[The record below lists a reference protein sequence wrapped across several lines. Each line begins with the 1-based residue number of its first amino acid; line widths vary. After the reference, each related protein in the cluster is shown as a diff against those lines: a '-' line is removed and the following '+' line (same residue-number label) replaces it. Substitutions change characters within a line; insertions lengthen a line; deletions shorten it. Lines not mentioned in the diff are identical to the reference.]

1 MRIFLS
7 LLKKEAIEGART
19 KKIIST
25 FILFLFI
32 GLISP
37 LTAKLTPMIL
47 QSIATGNI
55 DINVAP
61 PSEIDSWIQFFKN
74 IGQIG
79 MFGLAIILSTQ
90 MANEFQKGTLINLLS
105 KGLPRYQV
113 VLSKIF
119 YNFILWFIAYFCS
132 FILTYFYTKYFFG
145 ISFSIR
151 NILMAALLPFVFVA
165 ALLPFVFGLF
175 LISLETLAGVIS
187 GNVIGTLILTT
198 AGIVIQLIL
207 SIRDEIVKYMPIA
220 LIGKPVNLIK
230 GIGYDDYYVPIITGS
245 ILLILCIVISI
256 AVINKKQI
264 S

>member
-19 KKIIST
+19 KKMIST

-61 PSEIDSWIQFFKN
+61 PSEIDSWTQFFKN
-74 IGQIG
+74 ISQIG

-132 FILTYFYTKYFFG
+132 CILTYFYTKYFFG

-151 NILMAALLPFVFVA
+151 NILMAALLPFI
-165 ALLPFVFGLF
+165 FGLF
-175 LISLETLAGVIS
+175 LISLEILAGVIS

-230 GIGYDDYYVPIITGS
+230 GVGYDDYYVPIITGS

-256 AVINKKQI
+256 AIINKKQI

>member
-19 KKIIST
+19 KKMIST
-25 FILFLFI
+25 LILFLFI

-61 PSEIDSWIQFFKN
+61 PSEIDSWTQFFKN
-74 IGQIG
+74 ISQIG

-132 FILTYFYTKYFFG
+132 FILAYFYTKYFFR
-145 ISFSIR
+145 ISFPIR
-151 NILMAALLPFVFVA
+151 NILMAALLPFI
-165 ALLPFVFGLF
+165 FGLF
-175 LISLETLAGVIS
+175 LISLEILAGVIS

-245 ILLILCIVISI
+245 ILLIICIVISI

>member
-19 KKIIST
+19 KKMIST
-25 FILFLFI
+25 FILFLLI

-74 IGQIG
+74 ISQIG

-145 ISFSIR
+145 ISFPIR
-151 NILMAALLPFVFVA
+151 NILMAALLPFI
-165 ALLPFVFGLF
+165 FGLF
-175 LISLETLAGVIS
+175 LISLEILSGVIS

-198 AGIVIQLIL
+198 VGIVIQLIL

-245 ILLILCIVISI
+245 ILLIICIAISI
-256 AVINKKQI
+256 AIINKKQI

>member
-37 LTAKLTPMIL
+37 LTAKLTPLIL

-61 PSEIDSWIQFFKN
+61 PSEIDSWTQFFKN
-74 IGQIG
+74 ISQIG

-119 YNFILWFIAYFCS
+119 YNFILWFLAYFCS

-145 ISFSIR
+145 ISFPIR
-151 NILMAALLPFVFVA
+151 NILMAALLPFI
-165 ALLPFVFGLF
+165 FGLF
-175 LISLETLAGVIS
+175 LISLEILAGVIS

-198 AGIVIQLIL
+198 VGIVIQLIL

-256 AVINKKQI
+256 AIINKKQI

>member
-19 KKIIST
+19 KKMIST
-25 FILFLFI
+25 FILFLLI

-37 LTAKLTPMIL
+37 LTAKLTTMIL

-61 PSEIDSWIQFFKN
+61 PSEIDSWTQFFKN
-74 IGQIG
+74 ISQIG
-79 MFGLAIILSTQ
+79 MFGLVIILSTQ

-145 ISFSIR
+145 ISFPIR
-151 NILMAALLPFVFVA
+151 NILMAALLPFI
-165 ALLPFVFGLF
+165 FGLF
-175 LISLETLAGVIS
+175 LISLEILAGVIS

-198 AGIVIQLIL
+198 AGIVIQHIL

-256 AVINKKQI
+256 AVINRKQI

>member
-19 KKIIST
+19 KKMIST
-25 FILFLFI
+25 FILFLLI

-55 DINVAP
+55 DINVAQ
-61 PSEIDSWIQFFKN
+61 PSEIDSWTQFFKN
-74 IGQIG
+74 ISQIG

-132 FILTYFYTKYFFG
+132 FILTYFYTKYFFR
-145 ISFSIR
+145 ISFPIR
-151 NILMAALLPFVFVA
+151 NILMAALLPFI
-165 ALLPFVFGLF
+165 FGLF
-175 LISLETLAGVIS
+175 LISLEILAGVIS
-187 GNVIGTLILTT
+187 GNVIGTLILTS

>member
-19 KKIIST
+19 KKMIST
-25 FILFLFI
+25 FTLFLFI

-61 PSEIDSWIQFFKN
+61 PSEIDSWTQFFKN
-74 IGQIG
+74 ISQIG

-145 ISFSIR
+145 ISFPIR
-151 NILMAALLPFVFVA
+151 NILMAALLPFI
-165 ALLPFVFGLF
+165 FGLF
-175 LISLETLAGVIS
+175 LTPLEILAGVIS
-187 GNVIGTLILTT
+187 GNVIGTLILTIV
-198 AGIVIQLIL
+198 GIVIQLIL

-230 GIGYDDYYVPIITGS
+230 GIGYDDYYVPIIMGS

>member
-19 KKIIST
+19 KKTTST
-25 FILFLFI
+25 LILFLFI

-37 LTAKLTPMIL
+37 LTAKLTPLIL

-61 PSEIDSWIQFFKN
+61 PSEIDSWTQFFKN
-74 IGQIG
+74 ISQIG

-145 ISFSIR
+145 ISFPIR
-151 NILMAALLPFVFVA
+151 NILMAALLPFI
-165 ALLPFVFGLF
+165 FGLF
-175 LISLETLAGVIS
+175 LISLEILAGVIS

-230 GIGYDDYYVPIITGS
+230 GIGYDDYYVPIITGI

-256 AVINKKQI
+256 AVISKKQI

>member
-19 KKIIST
+19 KKMIST

-61 PSEIDSWIQFFKN
+61 PSEIDSWTQFFKN
-74 IGQIG
+74 ISQIG

-119 YNFILWFIAYFCS
+119 YNFILWFLAYFCS

-145 ISFSIR
+145 ISFPIR
-151 NILMAALLPFVFVA
+151 NILMAALLPFI
-165 ALLPFVFGLF
+165 FGLF
-175 LISLETLAGVIS
+175 LISLEILAGVIS

-198 AGIVIQLIL
+198 GGIVIQLIL

>member
-7 LLKKEAIEGART
+7 LLKKEAIEGERT
-19 KKIIST
+19 KKMIST

-55 DINVAP
+55 DINVEP
-61 PSEIDSWIQFFKN
+61 PSEIDSWTQFFKN
-74 IGQIG
+74 ISQIG

-132 FILTYFYTKYFFG
+132 FILTYFYTRYFFG
-145 ISFSIR
+145 ISFPIR
-151 NILMAALLPFVFVA
+151 NILMAALLPFI
-165 ALLPFVFGLF
+165 FGLF
-175 LISLETLAGVIS
+175 LISLEILAGVIS

-198 AGIVIQLIL
+198 VGIVIQLIL

-230 GIGYDDYYVPIITGS
+230 GIGYDDYYVPIITGG
-245 ILLILCIVISI
+245 ILIIICIVISI

>member
-19 KKIIST
+19 KKMIST

-47 QSIATGNI
+47 QSMATGNI

-61 PSEIDSWIQFFKN
+61 PSEIDSWTQFFKN
-74 IGQIG
+74 ISQIG

-132 FILTYFYTKYFFG
+132 FIITYFYTKYFFG
-145 ISFSIR
+145 ISFPIR
-151 NILMAALLPFVFVA
+151 NILMAALLPFI
-165 ALLPFVFGLF
+165 FGLF
-175 LISLETLAGVIS
+175 LISLEILAGVIS
-187 GNVIGTLILTT
+187 GNVIGTLILT
-198 AGIVIQLIL
+198 AIGIVIQLIL

-245 ILLILCIVISI
+245 ILLILSIVISI

>member
-61 PSEIDSWIQFFKN
+61 PSEIDSWTQFFKN
-74 IGQIG
+74 ISQIG

-119 YNFILWFIAYFCS
+119 YNFILWFLAYFCS

-145 ISFSIR
+145 ISFPIR
-151 NILMAALLPFVFVA
+151 NILMAALLPFI
-165 ALLPFVFGLF
+165 FGLF
-175 LISLETLAGVIS
+175 LISLEILAGVIS

-198 AGIVIQLIL
+198 GGIVIQLIV

>member
-1 MRIFLS
+1 MRTFLS
-7 LLKKEAIEGART
+7 LLKKETIEGVRT
-19 KKIIST
+19 KKMIST

-61 PSEIDSWIQFFKN
+61 PSEIDSWTQFFKN
-74 IGQIG
+74 ISQIG

-145 ISFSIR
+145 ISFPIR
-151 NILMAALLPFVFVA
+151 NILMAALLPFI
-165 ALLPFVFGLF
+165 FGLF
-175 LISLETLAGVIS
+175 LISLEILAGVIS
-187 GNVIGTLILTT
+187 GNAIGTLILTT
-198 AGIVIQLIL
+198 LGIVIQLIL

-245 ILLILCIVISI
+245 ILLILCIVISL

>member
-19 KKIIST
+19 KKMIST
-25 FILFLFI
+25 FTLFFFI

-61 PSEIDSWIQFFKN
+61 PSEIDSWTQFFKN
-74 IGQIG
+74 ISQIG

-119 YNFILWFIAYFCS
+119 YNFILWFLAYFCS
-132 FILTYFYTKYFFG
+132 FIITYFYTKYFFG
-145 ISFSIR
+145 ISFPIR
-151 NILMAALLPFVFVA
+151 NILMSALLPFI
-165 ALLPFVFGLF
+165 FGLF
-175 LISLETLAGVIS
+175 LISLEILAGVIS
-187 GNVIGTLILTT
+187 GNVIGTLILTS

-245 ILLILCIVISI
+245 ILLILCILISI
-256 AVINKKQI
+256 AIINKKQI

>member
-19 KKIIST
+19 KKMIST

-32 GLISP
+32 GVISP

-55 DINVAP
+55 DINLAI
-61 PSEIDSWIQFFKN
+61 PSEIDSWTQFFKN
-74 IGQIG
+74 ISQIG

-145 ISFSIR
+145 ISFPIG
-151 NILMAALLPFVFVA
+151 NILMAALLPFI
-165 ALLPFVFGLF
+165 FGLF
-175 LISLETLAGVIS
+175 LISLEILAGVIS

-198 AGIVIQLIL
+198 SGIVIQLIL

-230 GIGYDDYYVPIITGS
+230 GIGYDDYYVPIITGI

>member
-19 KKIIST
+19 KKMIST

-74 IGQIG
+74 ISQIG

-145 ISFSIR
+145 ISFPIR
-151 NILMAALLPFVFVA
+151 NILMAALLPFI
-165 ALLPFVFGLF
+165 FGLF
-175 LISLETLAGVIS
+175 LISLEILAGVIS

-198 AGIVIQLIL
+198 VGIVIQLIL

>member
-19 KKIIST
+19 KKTTST
-25 FILFLFI
+25 LILFLFI

-37 LTAKLTPMIL
+37 LTAKLTPLIL

-61 PSEIDSWIQFFKN
+61 PSEIDSWTQFFKN
-74 IGQIG
+74 ISQIG
-79 MFGLAIILSTQ
+79 MFGLAIILSSQ

-119 YNFILWFIAYFCS
+119 YNFILWFLAYFCS

-145 ISFSIR
+145 ISFPIR
-151 NILMAALLPFVFVA
+151 NILMAALLPFI
-165 ALLPFVFGLF
+165 FGLF
-175 LISLETLAGVIS
+175 LISLEILAGVIS

-198 AGIVIQLIL
+198 VGIVIQLIL

-256 AVINKKQI
+256 AIINKKQI

>member
-19 KKIIST
+19 KKMIST

-61 PSEIDSWIQFFKN
+61 TSEIDSWTQFFKN
-74 IGQIG
+74 ISQIG

-105 KGLPRYQV
+105 KGVPRYQV

-132 FILTYFYTKYFFG
+132 FIFTYFYTKYFFG
-145 ISFSIR
+145 ISFPIR
-151 NILMAALLPFVFVA
+151 NILMAALLPFI
-165 ALLPFVFGLF
+165 FGLF
-175 LISLETLAGVIS
+175 LISLEILSGVIS

-245 ILLILCIVISI
+245 ILFILCILISI

>member
-19 KKIIST
+19 KKMIST
-25 FILFLFI
+25 FILFLLI

-61 PSEIDSWIQFFKN
+61 PSEIDSWTQFFKN
-74 IGQIG
+74 ISQIG
-79 MFGLAIILSTQ
+79 MFGLAIILSSQ
-90 MANEFQKGTLINLLS
+90 MSNEFQKGTLINLLS

-119 YNFILWFIAYFCS
+119 YNFILWFLAYFCS
-132 FILTYFYTKYFFG
+132 FIITYFYTKYFFG
-145 ISFSIR
+145 ISFPIR
-151 NILMAALLPFVFVA
+151 NILMAALLPFI
-165 ALLPFVFGLF
+165 FGLF
-175 LISLETLAGVIS
+175 LISLEILAGVIS
-187 GNVIGTLILTT
+187 GNVIGTLILT
-198 AGIVIQLIL
+198 AIGIVIQLIL

-220 LIGKPVNLIK
+220 LIEKPVNLIK

-245 ILLILCIVISI
+245 ILLILCIAISI

>member
-19 KKIIST
+19 KKMIST
-25 FILFLFI
+25 FILFLLI

-61 PSEIDSWIQFFKN
+61 PSEIDSWTQFFKN
-74 IGQIG
+74 ISQIG

-145 ISFSIR
+145 ISFPIR
-151 NILMAALLPFVFVA
+151 NILMAALLPFI
-165 ALLPFVFGLF
+165 FGLF
-175 LISLETLAGVIS
+175 LISLEILAGVIS
-187 GNVIGTLILTT
+187 GNVIGTLILTS

>member
-7 LLKKEAIEGART
+7 QLKKEAIEGART
-19 KKIIST
+19 KKTTST
-25 FILFLFI
+25 LILFLFI

-37 LTAKLTPMIL
+37 LTAKLTPLIL

-61 PSEIDSWIQFFKN
+61 PSEIDSWTQFFKN
-74 IGQIG
+74 ISQIG

-119 YNFILWFIAYFCS
+119 YNFILWFLAYFCS

-145 ISFSIR
+145 ISFPIR
-151 NILMAALLPFVFVA
+151 NILMAALLPFI
-165 ALLPFVFGLF
+165 FGLF
-175 LISLETLAGVIS
+175 LISLEILAGVIS

-198 AGIVIQLIL
+198 VGIVIQLIL

-256 AVINKKQI
+256 AIINKKQI

>member
-19 KKIIST
+19 KKMIST

-61 PSEIDSWIQFFKN
+61 PSEIDSWTQFFKN
-74 IGQIG
+74 ISQIG

-119 YNFILWFIAYFCS
+119 YNFILWFLAYFCS

-145 ISFSIR
+145 ISFPVR
-151 NILMAALLPFVFVA
+151 NILMAALLPFI
-165 ALLPFVFGLF
+165 FGLF
-175 LISLETLAGVIS
+175 LISLEILAGVIS
-187 GNVIGTLILTT
+187 GSVIGTLILTT
-198 AGIVIQLIL
+198 VGIVIQLIL

-220 LIGKPVNLIK
+220 LIGKPVNLMK
-230 GIGYDDYYVPIITGS
+230 GIGYDDYYVPIIAGS

>member
-19 KKIIST
+19 KKMIST
-25 FILFLFI
+25 FTLFLFI

-61 PSEIDSWIQFFKN
+61 PSEIDSWTQFFKN
-74 IGQIG
+74 ISQIG

-90 MANEFQKGTLINLLS
+90 MANEFQNGTLINLLS

-145 ISFSIR
+145 ISFPIR
-151 NILMAALLPFVFVA
+151 NILMAALLPFI
-165 ALLPFVFGLF
+165 FGLF
-175 LISLETLAGVIS
+175 LISLEILAGVIS

-245 ILLILCIVISI
+245 ILLVLCIVISI

>member
-19 KKIIST
+19 KKTTST
-25 FILFLFI
+25 LILFLFI

-37 LTAKLTPMIL
+37 LTAKLTPLIL

-61 PSEIDSWIQFFKN
+61 PSEIDSWTQFFKN
-74 IGQIG
+74 ISQIG

-119 YNFILWFIAYFCS
+119 YNFMLWFLAYFSS

-145 ISFSIR
+145 ISFPIR
-151 NILMAALLPFVFVA
+151 NLLMAALLPFI
-165 ALLPFVFGLF
+165 FGLF
-175 LISLETLAGVIS
+175 LISLEILAGVIS
-187 GNVIGTLILTT
+187 ANVIGTLILTT
-198 AGIVIQLIL
+198 VGIVIQLIL

-256 AVINKKQI
+256 AIINKKQI

>member
-7 LLKKEAIEGART
+7 LLKKEVIEGART
-19 KKIIST
+19 KKMIST

-61 PSEIDSWIQFFKN
+61 PSEIDSWTQFFKN
-74 IGQIG
+74 ISQIG

-113 VLSKIF
+113 VLSKII

-145 ISFSIR
+145 ISFPVR
-151 NILMAALLPFVFVA
+151 NILMAALLPFI
-165 ALLPFVFGLF
+165 FGLF
-175 LISLETLAGVIS
+175 LISLEILAGVIS
-187 GNVIGTLILTT
+187 GNVIGTLILTS

-220 LIGKPVNLIK
+220 LIEKPVNLIK

-256 AVINKKQI
+256 AVINIKQI

>member
-7 LLKKEAIEGART
+7 LLKKESIEGART
-19 KKIIST
+19 KKMIST

-61 PSEIDSWIQFFKN
+61 PSEIDSWTQFFKN
-74 IGQIG
+74 ISQIG

-119 YNFILWFIAYFCS
+119 YNFILWSLAYFCS

-145 ISFSIR
+145 ISFPIR
-151 NILMAALLPFVFVA
+151 NILMAALLPFI
-165 ALLPFVFGLF
+165 FGLF
-175 LISLETLAGVIS
+175 LISLEILAGVIS

>member
-1 MRIFLS
+1 
-7 LLKKEAIEGART
+7 
-19 KKIIST
+19 
-25 FILFLFI
+25 
-32 GLISP
+32 
-37 LTAKLTPMIL
+37 
-47 QSIATGNI
+47 
-55 DINVAP
+55 
-61 PSEIDSWIQFFKN
+61 
-74 IGQIG
+74 

-145 ISFSIR
+145 ISFPIR
-151 NILMAALLPFVFVA
+151 NILMAALLPFI
-165 ALLPFVFGLF
+165 FGLF
-175 LISLETLAGVIS
+175 LISLEILSGVIS

-198 AGIVIQLIL
+198 VGIVIQLIL

>member
-7 LLKKEAIEGART
+7 LLKKEAIEGSRT
-19 KKIIST
+19 KKMIST

-55 DINVAP
+55 DINAVP
-61 PSEIDSWIQFFKN
+61 PSEIDSWTQFFKN
-74 IGQIG
+74 ISQIG
-79 MFGLAIILSTQ
+79 MLGLAIILSTQ

-119 YNFILWFIAYFCS
+119 YNFILWFIAYFGS

-145 ISFSIR
+145 ISFPIK
-151 NILMAALLPFVFVA
+151 NILMAALLPFI
-165 ALLPFVFGLF
+165 FGLF
-175 LISLETLAGVIS
+175 LIALEILAGVIS

-245 ILLILCIVISI
+245 ILVIICIVISI

>member
-19 KKIIST
+19 KKMIST

-55 DINVAP
+55 DINAAP
-61 PSEIDSWIQFFKN
+61 PSEIDSWTQFFKN
-74 IGQIG
+74 ISQIG

-119 YNFILWFIAYFCS
+119 YNFILWFFAYFCS
-132 FILTYFYTKYFFG
+132 FILTYLYTRYFFG
-145 ISFSIR
+145 ISFPIR
-151 NILMAALLPFVFVA
+151 NILMAALLPFI
-165 ALLPFVFGLF
+165 FGLF
-175 LISLETLAGVIS
+175 LISLEILAGVIS

-230 GIGYDDYYVPIITGS
+230 GIGYDDYYVPIITGG
-245 ILLILCIVISI
+245 ILIIICIVISI

>member
-19 KKIIST
+19 KKMIST

-37 LTAKLTPMIL
+37 LTAKLTPMLL

-61 PSEIDSWIQFFKN
+61 PSEIDSWTQFFKN
-74 IGQIG
+74 ISQIG

-119 YNFILWFIAYFCS
+119 YNFILWFLAYYSS

-145 ISFSIR
+145 ISFPIR
-151 NILMAALLPFVFVA
+151 NILMAALLPFI
-165 ALLPFVFGLF
+165 FGLF
-175 LISLETLAGVIS
+175 LISLEILAGVIS

-198 AGIVIQLIL
+198 VGIVIQLIL

>member
-7 LLKKEAIEGART
+7 LLNKEAIEGART
-19 KKIIST
+19 KKMTSIL
-25 FILFLFI
+25 ILFLFI

-61 PSEIDSWIQFFKN
+61 PSEIDSWTQFFKN
-74 IGQIG
+74 ISQIG

-145 ISFSIR
+145 ISFPIR
-151 NILMAALLPFVFVA
+151 NILMAALLPFI
-165 ALLPFVFGLF
+165 FGLF
-175 LISLETLAGVIS
+175 LISLEILAGVIS

-198 AGIVIQLIL
+198 VGIVIQLIL

-256 AVINKKQI
+256 AIINKKQI

>member
-19 KKIIST
+19 KKMIST
-25 FILFLFI
+25 FILFLLI

-61 PSEIDSWIQFFKN
+61 PSEIDSWTQFFKN
-74 IGQIG
+74 ISQIG

-145 ISFSIR
+145 ISFPIR
-151 NILMAALLPFVFVA
+151 NILMA

-175 LISLETLAGVIS
+175 LISLEILAGVIS
-187 GNVIGTLILTT
+187 GNVIGTLILTS

>member
-19 KKIIST
+19 KKMIST
-25 FILFLFI
+25 FILFLLI

-37 LTAKLTPMIL
+37 LTAKLTPLIL

-74 IGQIG
+74 ISQIG

-119 YNFILWFIAYFCS
+119 YNFILWFLAYFCS
-132 FILTYFYTKYFFG
+132 FIITYFYTKYFFG
-145 ISFSIR
+145 ISFPIR
-151 NILMAALLPFVFVA
+151 NILMAALLPFI
-165 ALLPFVFGLF
+165 FGLF
-175 LISLETLAGVIS
+175 LISLEILAGVIS
-187 GNVIGTLILTT
+187 GNVIGTLILTS

-230 GIGYDDYYVPIITGS
+230 GIGYDDYYVPIITGN

>member
-37 LTAKLTPMIL
+37 LTAKLSPVIL

-55 DINVAP
+55 DINLAP
-61 PSEIDSWIQFFKN
+61 PSEIDSWTQFFKN
-74 IGQIG
+74 ISQIG

-145 ISFSIR
+145 ISFPIR
-151 NILMAALLPFVFVA
+151 NILMAALLPFI
-165 ALLPFVFGLF
+165 FGLF
-175 LISLETLAGVIS
+175 LIALEILAGVIS

-198 AGIVIQLIL
+198 VGIVIQIIL

-230 GIGYDDYYVPIITGS
+230 GIGYDDYYVPIITGG
-245 ILLILCIVISI
+245 ILIIICIVISI

>member
-19 KKIIST
+19 KKMIST
-25 FILFLFI
+25 FTLFLFI

-61 PSEIDSWIQFFKN
+61 PSEIDSWTQFFKN
-74 IGQIG
+74 ISQIG

-113 VLSKIF
+113 VLSKFF

-145 ISFSIR
+145 ISFPIR
-151 NILMAALLPFVFVA
+151 NILMAALLPFI
-165 ALLPFVFGLF
+165 FGLF
-175 LISLETLAGVIS
+175 LISLEILAGVIS

>member
-7 LLKKEAIEGART
+7 LLRKEAIEGART
-19 KKIIST
+19 KKMIST

-61 PSEIDSWIQFFKN
+61 PSEIDSWTQFFKN
-74 IGQIG
+74 ISQIG

-119 YNFILWFIAYFCS
+119 YNFILWFLTYFCS

-145 ISFSIR
+145 ISFPIR
-151 NILMAALLPFVFVA
+151 NILMAALLPFI
-165 ALLPFVFGLF
+165 FGLF
-175 LISLETLAGVIS
+175 LISLEILAGVIS
-187 GNVIGTLILTT
+187 GNVIGTLILTIL
-198 AGIVIQLIL
+198 GIVIQLIL

-256 AVINKKQI
+256 AIINKKQI

>member
-1 MRIFLS
+1 MKTFLS

-19 KKIIST
+19 KKMIST

-61 PSEIDSWIQFFKN
+61 PSEIDSWTQFFKN
-74 IGQIG
+74 ISQIG
-79 MFGLAIILSTQ
+79 MYGLAIILSTQ

-119 YNFILWFIAYFCS
+119 YNFMLWFLAYFSS

-145 ISFSIR
+145 ISFPIR
-151 NILMAALLPFVFVA
+151 NLLMAALLPFI
-165 ALLPFVFGLF
+165 FGLF
-175 LISLETLAGVIS
+175 LISLEILAGVIS
-187 GNVIGTLILTT
+187 GNAIGTLILTT
-198 AGIVIQLIL
+198 VGIVIQLIL

>member
-19 KKIIST
+19 KKMIST

-55 DINVAP
+55 DINVAI
-61 PSEIDSWIQFFKN
+61 PSEIDSWTQFFKN
-74 IGQIG
+74 ISQIG

-90 MANEFQKGTLINLLS
+90 MSNEFQKGTLINLLS

-132 FILTYFYTKYFFG
+132 LILTYFYTKYFFG
-145 ISFSIR
+145 ISFPIR
-151 NILMAALLPFVFVA
+151 NILMA

-175 LISLETLAGVIS
+175 LISLEILAGVIS

-230 GIGYDDYYVPIITGS
+230 GIGYDDYYVPIITGG
-245 ILLILCIVISI
+245 ILIIICIVISI
-256 AVINKKQI
+256 AVINKKHI